1 MITKITINNFKKL
14 EHISFEVGSPLVL
27 VGPNNSGKT
36 SILQAITLWEA
47 GIRKWASLNNGGSKN
62 KKQGKRQGISINRK
76 DLISLPIPSAKML
89 WNQLNTHNVIREN
102 GKQETRQVFL
112 DIKLE
117 GNTHGTEWVG
127 ALEFYYANEE
137 SLYCRPMRID
147 EAGVQ
152 RYNLPPEALQTRV
165 AYLQPMSGLAA
176 AEDKLTPG
184 SIDRKIGEGKTAD
197 VIRNIAYQ
205 LLHPERA
212 MDAADEKQ
220 IGARWQKI
228 VDAIHRRFGVVIQ
241 EPDYNP
247 DNGLLQMKYKEHGIL
262 YDLSSSGR
270 GLQQTLLLLCFLYA
284 NPGRLI
290 LMDEPDAHLEVL
302 RQKEIY
308 NLIADVTRT
317 LGSQLLIASHSEIV
331 LNEAAAR
338 QDDIVAILENKAIQ
352 LNDQQLTRIFKKS
365 LTEYGWDKYYLAKL
379 KKHVVYVEGG
389 SDVRN
394 LEAFAQLLAHPI
406 QGFIQEANIDHI
418 ENNIPSHAFERFKS
432 LKIIEPGLKGICL
445 FDRLQRQSQQDDP
458 IPVLQWHKRELE
470 NYFISPEVLIQWAQA
485 QATDLFTVHY
495 PTVME
500 ECIQS
505 VTPPL
510 YLTERSNT
518 WWDNHKLGD
527 WAEDVL
533 ALFFKKINQP
543 VSLRKASFYTL
554 IAFVDAAHVP
564 QEIVEKLDAIYEI
577 IKSA

>member
-1 MITKITINNFKKL
+1 MITRITINNFKKL
-14 EHISFEVGSPLVL
+14 EKISFEVGSPLVL
-27 VGPNNSGKT
+27 IGPNNSGKT

-47 GIRKWASLNNGGSKN
+47 GIRKWASLKNGGSKN
-62 KKQGKRQGISINRK
+62 TKQGKRQGISINRK

-89 WNQLNTHNVIREN
+89 WNKLITHNVVREN

-117 GNTHGTEWVG
+117 GNTHGIEWVG

-147 EAGVQ
+147 EAGLQ
-152 RYNLPPEALQTRV
+152 RYELPAEALQTRV

-212 MDAADEKQ
+212 IDTVDEKE
-220 IGARWQKI
+220 IKARWLKI
-228 VDAIHRRFGVVIQ
+228 ADTIQRRFGVVMQ

-308 NLIADVTRT
+308 NLIADVTRS

-338 QDDIVAILENKAIQ
+338 QDDIVAILENKTFR
-352 LNDQQLTRIFKKS
+352 LNDNQLTRVFKKS
-365 LTEYGWDKYYLAKL
+365 LTDFGWDKYYLAKL

-389 SDVRN
+389 SDVSN

-406 QGFIQEANIDHI
+406 EGFIREANIDHI
-418 ENNIPSHAFERFKS
+418 ENNIPSLAFERFKA
-432 LKIIEPGLKGICL
+432 LKIVEPGLKGICL
-445 FDRLQRQSQQDDP
+445 FDRLHRQSQQEDP
-458 IPVLQWHKRELE
+458 VPVLQWHKRELE
-470 NYFISPEVLIQWAQA
+470 NYFITPEVLIQWAQA
-485 QATDLFTVHY
+485 QATDLFSVHY
-495 PTVME
+495 PNIMD

-510 YLTERSNT
+510 YLSERNHT
-518 WWDNHKLGD
+518 WWNDHKMGD
-527 WAEDVL
+527 WAEEVL
-533 ALFFKKINQP
+533 TLFFKKINQP
-543 VSLRKASFYTL
+543 VSLRKASFHTL
-554 IAFVDAAHVP
+554 IAYVDTAQVSP
-564 QEIVEKLDAIYEI
+564 EITDKLDAIYEV
-577 IKSA
+577 IKPV